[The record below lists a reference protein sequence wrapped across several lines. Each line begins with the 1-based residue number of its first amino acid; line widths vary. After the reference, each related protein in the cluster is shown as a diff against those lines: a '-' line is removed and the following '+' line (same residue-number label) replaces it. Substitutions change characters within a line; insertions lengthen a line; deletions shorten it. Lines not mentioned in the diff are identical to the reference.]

1 MNTFRRSI
9 AVLTLSAGALS
20 GCVSDSPLSPAMSPE
35 PSLSARAA
43 TSTAGVYDLSFY
55 TNGLVPVATLTVG
68 TTELILK
75 AHVASTLGV
84 PAQKGTVTFEYC
96 SLKGLPSN
104 DITRADEAPS
114 SACADGTA
122 SWTRLMSV
130 AVNASGDAY
139 MDFGIVRI
147 PRTVGFRFR
156 YASQGSAVA
165 SGTSA
170 PQDFTW
176 LAAP

>member
-1 MNTFRRSI
+1 MNTFYRSI
-9 AVLTLSAGALS
+9 AVLVFGAGALS
-20 GCVSDSPLSPAMSPE
+20 ACAGDSPLSPAMGPE
-35 PSLSARAA
+35 ASLSARAPTA
-43 TSTAGVYDLSFY
+43 AAGVYDLSFY
-55 TNGLVPVATLTVG
+55 TSGLVPVATLTVG
-68 TTELILK
+68 GSELILK
-75 AHVASTLGV
+75 AHVASALGV

-104 DITRADEAPS
+104 DITRPDEAPS
-114 SACADGTA
+114 SACADGTG
-122 SWTRLMSV
+122 SWARLMSI

-139 MDFGIVRI
+139 MDYGVVRI

-156 YASQGSAVA
+156 YASQGGTVA
-165 SGTSA
+165 TGASA

>member
-1 MNTFRRSI
+1 MNTFHRSI
-9 AVLTLSAGALS
+9 TVLTLAAGALS
-20 GCVSDSPLSPAMSPE
+20 ACAGDSPLSPAMGPE
-35 PSLSARAA
+35 AALSARGATTAA
-43 TSTAGVYDLSFY
+43 GTYDLSFY

-68 TTELILK
+68 TSELILK
-75 AHVASTLGV
+75 AHVASALGV

-114 SACADGTA
+114 SACADGTG
-122 SWTRLMSV
+122 SWTRLTSI

-139 MDFGIVRI
+139 MDFGVVLI
-147 PRTVGFRFR
+147 PRTVGFRVR
-156 YASQGSAVA
+156 YSSQGSSVA
-165 SGTSA
+165 SGTGA

-176 LAAP
+176 VVAP